1 MSETLTRAE
10 LAELIYS
17 EVGISK
23 TEASEIV
30 DQFFEEIILDLI
42 DGNSVKLTSFGTFSV
57 KYKKERIGRNPK
69 TKEEAIDALGHGNY
83 KRAGTYKALNKLIQ
97 GSAADQTK
105 KAMVD
110 LYEQDGII
118 PHIQVHD
125 ELDVSVNG
133 NENKIK
139 EICQVEMFSNTTD
152 NIGKINIPKPPQA
165 VTIPAALL
173 LFSFG
178 KCFEII
184 GVRMVPAAPAKPKP
198 TNKPRLICS
207 HMPEI

>member
-57 KYKKERIGRNPK
+57 KHKKERIGRNPK
-69 TKEEAIDALGHGNY
+69 TKEEAINALGHGNY

-110 LYEQDGII
+110 LYEEDGII

-125 ELDVSVNG
+125 ELNISV
-133 NENKIK
+133 ENKKQALNIK
-139 EICQVEMFSNTTD
+139 NKMEKCVELNVPSVVDYALASNW
-152 NIGKINIPKPPQA
+152 G
-165 VTIPAALL
+165 
-173 LFSFG
+173 
-178 KCFEII
+178 E
-184 GVRMVPAAPAKPKP
+184 AK
-198 TNKPRLICS
+198 
-207 HMPEI
+207 